1 MKKSNGV
8 AKVLLLF
15 MVMGLGAVL
24 LPASGLTAEFNL
36 KAQDA
41 FGAQSMNNYSF
52 LKLFDLLVKER
63 SKGRIAIQHYDAGG
77 IVGPFDIFGAV
88 SKGTVDLGSNCGA
101 YYSQRM
107 PEADVEYGLVYDG
120 LPRHLFYEMV
130 YQYKGGEFIK
140 VLREAYKEKGIH
152 YLVILPTYGYGFMTN
167 FPFRKVEDLRGKKIR
182 TSGTI
187 MTEFLKKVG
196 SAPVVIPTV
205 EVYTALQR
213 GTIDGITLLYQ
224 LLRTYKWVEIIK
236 YVTFPDVYGSAT
248 LNLLMNEESYK
259 KLPEDLKKV
268 VDDTAK
274 EVVYKYLIYG
284 LKGETDEV
292 LEWAAT
298 KGVKMETLPDA
309 EVAKIQKIIRPM
321 DKMLLKNPRAKQLY
335 EIREGFLKEKGIWK

>member
-1 MKKSNGV
+1 MQMRKFVSKWF
-8 AKVLLLF
+8 LILMIF
-15 MVMGLGAVL
+15 GLAAL
-24 LPASGLTAEFNL
+24 ISPPSAPAAEFNW

-41 FGAQSMNNYSF
+41 FGPQSMNNYSF
-52 LKLFDLLVKER
+52 LGLFDLLVKER
-63 SKGRIAIQHYDAGG
+63 SKGRIAIQHFDAGG
-77 IVGPFDIFGAV
+77 IVGPFDIFSAV

-107 PEADVEYGLVYDG
+107 PEADLEYGLVYDG

-130 YQYKGGEFIK
+130 YQYKGGAFMKI
-140 VLREAYKEKGIH
+140 LREAYREKGIH

-167 FPFRKVEDLRGKKIR
+167 FPFRKLEDLRGKKIR

-187 MTEFLKKVG
+187 MKEFLKKVG
-196 SAPVVIPTV
+196 AAPVVIPTV

-236 YVTFPDVYGSAT
+236 YVTFPDVYGSAS
-248 LNLLMNEESYK
+248 LNLLMNAETYD
-259 KLPEDLKKV
+259 KLPADLKKI
-268 VDDTAK
+268 VDDTAT

-298 KGVKMETLPDA
+298 KGVKMETLPEA

-321 DKMLLKNPRAKQLY
+321 DQTLLKNPRAKQLY
-335 EIREGFLKEKGIWK
+335 EIRKSFLEEKGIWK